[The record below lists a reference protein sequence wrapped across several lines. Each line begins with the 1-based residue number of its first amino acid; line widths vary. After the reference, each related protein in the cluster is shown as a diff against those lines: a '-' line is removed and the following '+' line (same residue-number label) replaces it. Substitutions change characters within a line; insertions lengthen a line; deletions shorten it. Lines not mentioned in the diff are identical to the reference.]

1 MQQKQPERYYPEY
14 QQPTSYRF
22 ASNRPASQ
30 QPMPSDVPHAQA
42 KHRRKDGKPRRRR
55 RIFTLWNLFA
65 VIGIITVIIEAIR
78 YVIIPLLVMLE
89 PWLEKLMGGVL

>member
-30 QPMPSDVPHAQA
+30 QPMPPDVPHAPA

-78 YVIIPLLVMLE
+78 YVIRLLVMLE

>member
-1 MQQKQPERYYPEY
+1 MQQKQPERFYPEY

-30 QPMPSDVPHAQA
+30 QPISADAPQAPS
-42 KHRRKDGKPRRRR
+42 KRRRKERKPRRR

-65 VIGIITVIIEAIR
+65 VIGIITVVIQAIR
-78 YVIIPLLVMLE
+78 YVIVPLLVMLE
-89 PWLEKLMGGVL
+89 PWLEKLMGGAL

>member
-30 QPMPSDVPHAQA
+30 QPIPADAPQSPS
-42 KHRRKDGKPRRRR
+42 KRRRKGFVPRRRR

-65 VIGIITVIIEAIR
+65 VIGIITVVIQAIR

-89 PWLEKLMGGVL
+89 PWFEKLMGGAL